1 VNIRQRNGIILRRN
15 TWIEFRGHCWDF
27 AKLASIMVLVSI
39 LLRWIWTLEATL
51 GWISDVSSELISP
64 ASRAPQLLLFA
75 ALPLWMLK
83 CTRRE
88 GHHLLNTISGGLV
101 VTLAVVWGLLAGVL
115 LWEGILSWQGFS
127 PIMAEE
133 FRSPVFSATLALLSG
148 VWVLWSISLVV
159 SLLRLMLPLE
169 ASSDNAS

>member
-1 VNIRQRNGIILRRN
+1 MYRR
-15 TWIEFRGHCWDF
+15 I
-27 AKLASIMVLVSI
+27 
-39 LLRWIWTLEATL
+39 
-51 GWISDVSSELISP
+51 LISP

-83 CTRRE
+83 CTHRE
-88 GHHLLNTISGGLV
+88 GHRLLNTISGGLV